1 MHLAFDQR
9 PAQHDRQAQ
18 GGTLHFEHLR
28 QAEAPH
34 PSRQRTIGD
43 IAQPGMQD
51 RFIRPKIEHLN
62 SRGEGVLDRVSM
74 TQGQHPH
81 PQALGG
87 EVFGRQQTD
96 LLSAAGPEVG
106 QYDPEI
112 IHRSVAAELPENH
125 GGGVR
130 ARIAHARASRQ
141 QPGACDARRQREA
154 DRSLQPSRL

>member
-1 MHLAFDQR
+1 
-9 PAQHDRQAQ
+9 
-18 GGTLHFEHLR
+18 
-28 QAEAPH
+28 
-34 PSRQRTIGD
+34 
-43 IAQPGMQD
+43 MQD
-51 RFIRPKIEHLN
+51 RFIRPEIEHLDA
-62 SRGEGVLDRVSM
+62 RRQGVLDRMTM

-87 EVFGRQQTD
+87 EVFGGQQTD
-96 LLSAAGPEVG
+96 LLSAAGPEMG

-141 QPGACDARRQREA
+141 QPGVCGARRQRAA
-154 DRSLQPSRL
+154 DRSLLPSRL